1 MALAEAFPPGNGS
14 TSLGEGLEATRRPL
28 DEARHLPAYI
38 YTSPELFEM
47 EKQKIFMKDWL
58 AVARAEEVEKPGDY
72 MTFNIM
78 GEPIVVA
85 RNHDGELNAF
95 YNVCAHRG
103 VEVAAGEGNLKHFQC
118 PYHAWTY
125 DLSGKLLGAAYMD
138 DVKGFD
144 AGDCRLRPLR
154 LGVWEGWVFVN
165 FDEHAAPLADFI
177 AEFAEEFGVF
187 QQGRCRLLRKL
198 ESTLEC
204 NWKLVNENFVD
215 VYHLITL
222 HGDTL
227 TDWPRPENYDYRRMK
242 NGGYRAFYQNRMET
256 LDPIQELGNMP
267 WLEEWLKDKDA
278 ELFAGAGFLGPN
290 VTTFVRAFNIAQI
303 IVWPI
308 SPERTKIVQYTT
320 FQAAHLDFPDIEAR
334 TERLHDVMIEVLEE
348 DRPMIESLQRVGRT
362 RAFAPGRMSTSE
374 FLVHNYISD
383 YLGRMFGGPAPAQ
396 PTR

>member
-1 MALAEAFPPGNGS
+1 MTVADARARHQAVGASAL
-14 TSLGEGLEATRRPL
+14 GLEETRRPL

-38 YTSPELFEM
+38 YTSPEVLALK
-47 EKQKIFMKDWL
+47 KQKIFMKDWL

-85 RNHDGELNAF
+85 RNHAGELNAF

-165 FDEHAAPLADFI
+165 FDEHAAPLADFV
-177 AEFAEEFGVF
+177 AEFDADFGF
-187 QQGRCRLLRKL
+187 FRQGRCRLARKA
-198 ESTLEC
+198 SCVLEC

-215 VYHLITL
+215 LYHI
-222 HGDTL
+222 
-227 TDWPRPENYDYRRMK
+227 
-242 NGGYRAFYQNRMET
+242 
-256 LDPIQELGNMP
+256 
-267 WLEEWLKDKDA
+267 
-278 ELFAGAGFLGPN
+278 
-290 VTTFVRAFNIAQI
+290 
-303 IVWPI
+303 
-308 SPERTKIVQYTT
+308 
-320 FQAAHLDFPDIEAR
+320 
-334 TERLHDVMIEVLEE
+334 
-348 DRPMIESLQRVGRT
+348 
-362 RAFAPGRMSTSE
+362 
-374 FLVHNYISD
+374 
-383 YLGRMFGGPAPAQ
+383 
-396 PTR
+396 

>member
-14 TSLGEGLEATRRPL
+14 NALGEGLEATQRPL

-85 RNHDGELNAF
+85 RNHAGELNAF

-165 FDEHAAPLADFI
+165 FDEHAAPLADFV
-177 AEFAEEFGVF
+177 ADFAEEFGVF
-187 QQGRCRLLRKL
+187 QQGRCRLLPGKIETVL
-198 ESTLEC
+198 NC

-227 TDWPRPENYDYRRMK
+227 TDWPRPENYEYRRMK
-242 NGGYRAFYQNRMET
+242 HGGYATFYEAQAAAT
-256 LDPIQELGNMP
+256 DPDKIFDTAP
-267 WLEEWLKDKDA
+267 WLTEWMEGKDPVRYM
-278 ELFAGAGFLGPN
+278 GAGFLTPN
-290 VTTFVRAFNIAQI
+290 FTTFARPYGVSQI
-303 IVWPI
+303 IVWPL
-308 SPERTKIVQYTT
+308 SPGQCRIVQYRT
-320 FQAAHLDFPDIEAR
+320 FPEAYFDLPDFE
-334 TERLHDVMIEVLEE
+334 ERKPTYDLMLEILEE
-348 DRPMIESLQRVGRT
+348 DRPMIESLQKVMSSG
-362 RAFAPGRMSTSE
+362 AFEPGRMSSGE
-374 FLVHNYISD
+374 FLVHNYIND
-383 YLGRMFGGPAPAQ
+383 YLERMFGD
-396 PTR
+396 

>member
-1 MALAEAFPPGNGS
+1 MTVADARARHQAVGASAL
-14 TSLGEGLEATRRPL
+14 GLEETRRPL
-28 DEARHLPAYI
+28 DEAHHLPAYI
-38 YTSPELFEM
+38 YTSPEVLAL

-165 FDEHAAPLADFI
+165 FDEHAAPLADFV
-177 AEFAEEFGVF
+177 AEFDADFGF
-187 QQGRCRLLRKL
+187 FRQGRCRLARKA
-198 ESTLEC
+198 SCVLEC

-215 VYHLITL
+215 LYHIQTL
-222 HGDTL
+222 HADTL
-227 TDWPRPENYDYRRMK
+227 PDWPDARDYPYKRAR
-242 NGGYRAFYQNRMET
+242 NGGYSAFFDANLGSADT
-256 LDPIQELGNMP
+256 DPPFGALP
-267 WLEEWLKDKDA
+267 WLEDWLR
-278 ELFAGAGFLGPN
+278 ERGPGFYGAGFLSPN
-290 VTTFVRAFNIAQI
+290 MSIFIASDRISQI
-303 IVWPI
+303 LVWPVA
-308 SPERTKIVQYTT
+308 PNRTEIVQYMT
-320 FQAAHLDFPDIEAR
+320 FPAEFFEWPGFWER
-334 TERLHDVMIEVLEE
+334 TEPFMDRIVKILEQ
-348 DRPMIESLQRVGRT
+348 DRPMITSLQRAMTSQG
-362 RAFAPGRMSTSE
+362 FAPGRMSSNE
-374 FLVHNYISD
+374 LLVYNYVND
-383 YLGRMFGGPAPAQ
+383 YLARLFGEA
-396 PTR
+396 